1 MNIEGI
7 ISQMTLEDKIA
18 LCEGA
23 SFWESRA
30 YEKYGIPSMFV
41 CDGPSG
47 LRKQDLSGGL
57 DMLGIN
63 KSVPATCFP
72 AAVTTAG
79 SWDPEL
85 TKQVGNAI
93 GEEALQQKVGV
104 VLGPGCNLKRNPLC
118 GRNFEYYSE
127 DPLIAGKMAAAVTRG
142 VQSCGGVGVSI
153 KHFCCNNQEEN
164 RMMVSENLSGRALR
178 EVYLKAF
185 RITVQEGKP
194 WTVMSSYNRIN
205 GLHVCNN
212 PKLLTGVLRDEWGF
226 EGLVMSD
233 WNATEQCSY
242 AKAINAGNDLI
253 MPGTANNR
261 KALMKALKDG
271 NLRKDALDIAAAR
284 VLTLVFN
291 SATAEGF

>member
-1 MNIEGI
+1 MLEIGVSVWLAPGMNIH
-7 ISQMTLEDKIA
+7 
-18 LCEGA
+18 
-23 SFWESRA
+23 
-30 YEKYGIPSMFV
+30 
-41 CDGPSG
+41 
-47 LRKQDLSGGL
+47 
-57 DMLGIN
+57 
-63 KSVPATCFP
+63 
-72 AAVTTAG
+72 
-79 SWDPEL
+79 
-85 TKQVGNAI
+85 
-93 GEEALQQKVGV
+93 
-104 VLGPGCNLKRNPLC
+104 RNPLC